1 MRSPLRTVAACL
13 LMLLLPLQGFA
24 AAAGLRAM
32 NQCPMAM
39 SMAHD
44 DCQHAMQAASLDNAH
59 DHAQGDAAK
68 HSGRAQDKN
77 TCDMGMNCP
86 AFAAPG
92 MVSAGP
98 LFFTDPGAAT
108 LHAAIE
114 PHYTSHVPEG
124 LQRPP
129 RQLA

>member
-1 MRSPLRTVAACL
+1 MRSTLRTVAACL

-32 NQCPMAM
+32 SQCPMAM
-39 SMAHD
+39 SMMHD
-44 DCQHAMQAASLDNAH
+44 DCQHAMQAKAH
-59 DHAQGDAAK
+59 HNDGHAQGNAAQ
-68 HSGRAQDKN
+68 HSGHAQEKN

-86 AFAAPG
+86 ALAAPG
-92 MVSAGP
+92 IISAGH
-98 LFFTDPGAAT
+98 LFFTNPGAAS

-114 PHYTSHVPEG
+114 PHFTSHVPEG

-129 RQLA
+129 RQRA